1 MDFNLGVLVARIVFG
16 LTMSAHGAQKLFGWF
31 GGYGIAGTGQF
42 FESVGFRPGRVMATV
57 AGLSEVTSGLLI
69 ALGLLGPIGPAVMLA
84 VMIVASSLHWKNG
97 WFAATNGIELPLL
110 YGASAIAL
118 AFAGYGGYSLDAVF
132 GLTDLWTPGLALA
145 ALAIGVFGGIANL
158 VVRSAS
164 THAAVSA

>member
-1 MDFNLGVLVARIVFG
+1 MEINLGLLIARVVFG

-42 FESVGFRPGRVMATV
+42 FDSVGFRPGRVMATV

-69 ALGLLGPIGPAVMLA
+69 ALGLLGPIGPALMLA

-118 AFAGYGGYSLDAVF
+118 AFAGYGAYSLDAVF

-164 THAAVSA
+164 THAPVSA

>member
-1 MDFNLGVLVARIVFG
+1 MDISLGLLIARVVFG

-42 FESVGFRPGRVMATV
+42 FDSVGFRPGRVMATV
-57 AGLSEVTSGLLI
+57 AGLSEVTSGLLV

-118 AFAGYGGYSLDAVF
+118 AFAGYGAYSLDAVF

-164 THAAVSA
+164 THAPVSA